1 MTIRPES
8 QTYQQMLHSMEHI
21 LSEISS
27 EKIDL
32 DDMIEKVEKGYHL
45 LKKMNARLDN
55 AKEKITQLK
64 NVYEPTEEK
73 REKE

>member
-1 MTIRPES
+1 MTIKPES
-8 QTYQQMLHSMEHI
+8 QTYQQMLDSVEHI

-45 LKKMNARLDN
+45 LKKMNTRLDN
-55 AKEKITQLK
+55 AKEKIIQLK
-64 NVYEPTEEK
+64 TVYETTEEK

>member
-1 MTIRPES
+1 MTHKPES
-8 QTYQQMLHSMEHI
+8 QTYQQMLDSVEHI

-32 DDMIEKVEKGYHL
+32 DDMIDKVEKGYHL

-55 AKEKITQLK
+55 AKEKIIQLK
-64 NVYEPTEEK
+64 NVYEKKDEKLTTE
-73 REKE
+73 